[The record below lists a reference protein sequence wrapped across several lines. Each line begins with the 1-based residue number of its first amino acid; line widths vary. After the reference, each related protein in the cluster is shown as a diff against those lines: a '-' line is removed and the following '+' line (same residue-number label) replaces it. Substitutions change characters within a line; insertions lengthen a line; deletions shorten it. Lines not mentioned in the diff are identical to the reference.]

1 MLQQDTEFT
10 YTGNISLMS
19 YSFFKLS
26 LLTVLFSVIFIRGS
40 VSVFAQEDFRT
51 PKFGIF
57 YPDMT
62 ATPSPAPSQEPV
74 TDLPIDE
81 ETSPDETTKILPT
94 TPPNAPR
101 ILSPSPISRPTST
114 PTPNP
119 YYCRQIGLPLYTP
132 QPRFMNS
139 TLCSSGA
146 IAPPYG
152 SSFVPRNLVN
162 LQDALGSRYWV
173 RDRGTQIRGETIANL
188 KLFLDYLKTLSC
200 VPMVAYGYRDYN
212 FQSYLFDTRNCSVN
226 PGCGVAPP
234 GKSVH
239 QAGIAIDL
247 FCAKMGRDGS
257 ISIDR
262 VPDTAIQ
269 NAKQWNMIH
278 PVSWDTPHFIS
289 L

>member
-1 MLQQDTEFT
+1 MK
-10 YTGNISLMS
+10 

-26 LLTVLFSVIFIRGS
+26 LLFLF
-40 VSVFAQEDFRT
+40 VFVPLFLFTLYASAQEDKSI
-51 PKFGIF
+51 KFGSF
-57 YPDMT
+57 TPEMT
-62 ATPSPAPSQEPV
+62 TTPSPVPSEEPL
-74 TDLPIDE
+74 TQSPRNE
-81 ETSPDETTKILPT
+81 ENPPGGDTGTLPT
-94 TPPNAPR
+94 TPPRVPG
-101 ILSPSPISRPTST
+101 IPSVTPIRRPTPTMT
-114 PTPNP
+114 PDPS
-119 YYCRQIGLPLYTP
+119 YCRQIGLTLYTP

-146 IAPPYG
+146 IAPPYS

-162 LQDALGSRYWV
+162 LQNALGSRYWV
-173 RDRGTQIRGETIANL
+173 RDRGTQIRGEAITNL
-188 KLFLDYLKTLSC
+188 KPFLDYLKTVSC

-239 QAGIAIDL
+239 QAGIAVDL

-262 VPDTAIQ
+262 VPEQAIQ
-269 NAKQWNMIH
+269 NAKRWNMIH